1 MFINIINNRNKNISF
16 QNNFNTDLNNI
27 RDEFYSNI
35 KTTISSNQ
43 GNNTLYLSDPL
54 NLNQSK
60 RKNSIN
66 NNNTDKKS
74 QNNKINILEIKSL
87 IPNNPKN
94 YIQDK
99 NIRKRKNQT
108 QSNSIWKNDSCFK
121 TYLNKVPN
129 ISIIKKRE
137 KKENSERKLKC
148 KIIYYNSSIESNYR
162 KKKKSGVFPLNE
174 KIITFSTIQE
184 SNKVNFINNIMK
196 LYKNKN
202 KEKLG
207 TYDTKIR
214 LKKKE
219 TNNKDEINSK
229 ILKGFSLLSGN
240 KSAMKLLFRKKPIKI
255 TNKLNPITN
264 SYGLIL
270 DDVSGKIGF
279 MKDSMNLIY
288 PKLSQAKYL
297 FNGINKEIE
306 INKKNRSLI
315 QDYNF
320 NQNKM
325 KDNFLLYQIKKRK
338 INQTIYSRYPI
349 SLNNR
354 NNSDKI
360 LTAKMYSLRQKY
372 QDTKI

>member
-66 NNNTDKKS
+66 NNKSEKKS

-108 QSNSIWKNDSCFK
+108 QSSIWKSDSCFK

-255 TNKLNPITN
+255 ANKLNPITN

>member
-27 RDEFYSNI
+27 GDEFYSNI

-60 RKNSIN
+60 RKSSIN

-108 QSNSIWKNDSCFK
+108 QSSIWKNDSCFK

-255 TNKLNPITN
+255 ANKLNPITN

-306 INKKNRSLI
+306 INRKNRSLI

-349 SLNNR
+349 QLNNR

>member
-66 NNNTDKKS
+66 NNKSEKKS

-137 KKENSERKLKC
+137 KKDNSERTLKY

-162 KKKKSGVFPLNE
+162 KKKKNGVFPLNE

-184 SNKVNFINNIMK
+184 SNKVNNIMK

-255 TNKLNPITN
+255 ANKLNPITN

-306 INKKNRSLI
+306 INRKNRSLI